1 MFTSL
6 ISIKNVILISDDSRK
21 KELGLLKSIGLKPT
35 MVKYLIK
42 VELILLGIIG
52 ASLGIGLG
60 LITSYMILQ
69 LFIDRFYI
77 TFNYSMIIKPTLMIV
92 SLFIGISMIYIAGMK
107 AYKKYIHTL
116 AVEDLKEVVYSY
128 ENPKPDQKEKERE
141 VSWDLFL
148 IYNRRMKQQT
158 SNIRHSFILLLVAT
172 VLFMSV
178 TFSNLVYKN
187 KYNKHFVYISKIR

>member
-1 MFTSL
+1 MIEARTALSDLVEIVSVNQNDIVVNTPLISNEVIKIYMEDPTNILLSFVIISILSMFTSL

-69 LFIDRFYI
+69 LFID
-77 TFNYSMIIKPTLMIV
+77 
-92 SLFIGISMIYIAGMK
+92 
-107 AYKKYIHTL
+107 
-116 AVEDLKEVVYSY
+116 
-128 ENPKPDQKEKERE
+128 QKR
-141 VSWDLFL
+141 
-148 IYNRRMKQQT
+148 
-158 SNIRHSFILLLVAT
+158 
-172 VLFMSV
+172 
-178 TFSNLVYKN
+178 
-187 KYNKHFVYISKIR
+187 